1 MTPRT
6 CPRVTGAR
14 TGNGI
19 GPVVGAVL
27 LALGVSAC
35 SAAGDPNAAAVI
47 DGRVIAESDVQ
58 AAVSELPVEI
68 TQGTR
73 VDPVQIVSL
82 LVAADV
88 VEGVAREFSDGPAT
102 LLATDEDAQDFLDS
116 VDAEAG
122 REPQQYSDAT
132 LQVIA
137 TNLMLANLQQT
148 DVAAP
153 ALQEG
158 ITGLQDSDV
167 TINPRYGTI
176 GEQGEL
182 QFGDFR
188 RDWLP
193 EADPDA
199 QVLPEG

>member
-6 CPRVTGAR
+6 STRASGAR
-14 TGNGI
+14 TGA
-19 GPVVGAVL
+19 VVGAVVL
-27 LALGVSAC
+27 SLGLSAC
-35 SAAGDPNAAAVI
+35 SAAGRPGAAAVV
-47 DGRVIAESDVQ
+47 DGRVVAEADVQ
-58 AAVSELPVEI
+58 AAVSELPLEI

-82 LVAADV
+82 LVAADA
-88 VEGVAREFSDGPAT
+88 VEAVAREFTEQSPAD
-102 LLATDEDAQDFLDS
+102 LFATDEDAQEFLDA
-116 VDAEAG
+116 VDVEAG
-122 REPQQYSDAT
+122 RGPQEYSEAT

-137 TNLMLANLQQT
+137 TNLMLSNLQQT

-153 ALQEG
+153 ALQEA
-158 ITGLQDSDV
+158 ITGLQDADV
-167 TINPRYGTI
+167 SINPRYGTV

-193 EADPDA
+193 ETATDA
-199 QVLPEG
+199 QATPQG

>member
-6 CPRVTGAR
+6 SKRVTGAR
-14 TGNGI
+14 AGHAI
-19 GPVVGAVL
+19 GPVVGALV

-35 SAAGDPNAAAVI
+35 SAAGDPSVAAVV
-47 DGRVIAESDVQ
+47 DGRVVAESDVH

-73 VDPVQIVSL
+73 VDPVQILSL

-88 VEGVAREFSDGPAT
+88 VEGVAREFSDGPAI
-102 LLATDEDAQDFLDS
+102 LLATDEDAKEFLDS

-137 TNLMLANLQQT
+137 TNLTLSNLQQT

-167 TINPRYGTI
+167 TINPRYGTV

-188 RDWLP
+188 RDWLS

-199 QVLPEG
+199 QALPEG

>member
-1 MTPRT
+1 MTPRPST
-6 CPRVTGAR
+6 RAVGAR
-14 TGNGI
+14 TGRVA
-19 GPVVGAVL
+19 GPVAGAVL
-27 LALGVSAC
+27 LALGVGAC
-35 SAAGDPNAAAVI
+35 SAAGDPGAAAVV
-47 DGRVIAESDVQ
+47 DGRVVAEADVQ
-58 AAVSELPVEI
+58 AAVTELPLEI

-82 LVAADV
+82 LVVSDV
-88 VEGVAREFSDGPAT
+88 VEGVAREYSDGST
-102 LLATDEDAQDFLDS
+102 SLLATTDDAQEFLDS
-116 VDAEAG
+116 VDADAG
-122 REPQQYSDAT
+122 REPQQYSEAT
-132 LQVIA
+132 LQVIT

-167 TINPRYGTI
+167 TINPRYGTV

-182 QFGDFR
+182 QFGDFT

-193 EADPDA
+193 EPAPDA
-199 QVLPEG
+199 QAPPEG